1 MSNSVVR
8 TITSQSTKSAAL
20 AQVQALLAGTNKTFP
35 NATLTFGNA
44 SVQATSIVQDL
55 QSLEQAM
62 LAVNAAQSNARDAMS
77 ALRALEASVGPLL
90 RAYKRYLLATYGTS
104 AQQLAV
110 FGLQPTKARTPAS
123 TDTRATATAKARATR
138 AARGTKGK
146 KQKLA
151 IKGDVTGVVVTPI
164 TTSPEPKPAPSTSPS
179 ASPAARALASA
190 AER

>member
-123 TDTRATATAKARATR
+123 TETRATATAKARATR

-164 TTSPEPKPAPSTSPS
+164 TTSPETKPAPSTSPS
-179 ASPAARALASA
+179 ASPAALALASA